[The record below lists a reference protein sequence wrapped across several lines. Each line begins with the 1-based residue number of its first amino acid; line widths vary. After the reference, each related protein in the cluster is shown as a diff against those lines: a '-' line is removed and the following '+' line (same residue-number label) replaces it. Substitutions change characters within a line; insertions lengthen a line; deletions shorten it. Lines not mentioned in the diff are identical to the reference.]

1 MSYVQMLYK
10 PLLAMYHN
18 FALIL
23 PASLVAFGISILQT
37 LYDLVQV
44 EQTLVVGLVC
54 MMLLD
59 LISGLYKA
67 NTNKKV
73 ITSIGLR
80 QTTIKFIEY
89 TMALL
94 GFVIVANMSGLEW
107 IKTTSF
113 VWLSL
118 IELKSIA
125 ENLSDKNGIIN
136 ELLNIIKN
144 RFNDDNK

>member
-23 PASLVAFGISILQT
+23 PASLVAVGISILQT

-54 MMLLD
+54 MMILD

-136 ELLNIIKN
+136 ELFNIIKN
-144 RFNDDNK
+144 RFKDDNK

>member
-18 FALIL
+18 FALII

-59 LISGLYKA
+59 LVSGLYKA

-144 RFNDDNK
+144 RFKDDNK

>member
-18 FALIL
+18 VALIL
-23 PASLVAFGISILQT
+23 PASLVAVGISILQT

-54 MMLLD
+54 MILLD
-59 LISGLYKA
+59 LISGIYKA
-67 NTNKKV
+67 NTNKTV

-136 ELLNIIKN
+136 ELINTIRN
-144 RFNDDNK
+144 RINDDNK

>member
-23 PASLVAFGISILQT
+23 PASLVAVGISILQT

-136 ELLNIIKN
+136 ELFNIIKN
-144 RFNDDNK
+144 RFKDDNK